1 MNGIEFMKNL
11 FLCMLFLTGILAC
24 FVIMMTLVLGSI
36 NANKK
41 SKKMKIIEINGN
53 DLLDEETEKELS
65 KIAEKLAKKYVDEMT
80 SDEYEKED

>member
-1 MNGIEFMKNL
+1 MIS
-11 FLCMLFLTGILAC
+11 
-24 FVIMMTLVLGSI
+24 LVVGSI

-65 KIAEKLAKKYVDEMT
+65 KIAEKLANKYVEEMT